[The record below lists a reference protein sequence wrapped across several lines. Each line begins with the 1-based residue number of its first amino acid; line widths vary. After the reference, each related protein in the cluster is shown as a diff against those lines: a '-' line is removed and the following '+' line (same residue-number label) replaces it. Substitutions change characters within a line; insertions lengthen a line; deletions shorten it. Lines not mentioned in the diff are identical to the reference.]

1 MVRRRIGRRA
11 VTNTSLVTGILAATL
26 SHLPISI
33 APRDGCSAG
42 DPMCSDSQGI
52 LLSATAMVG
61 LPGTSTNGIGP
72 RYEYSISSRCEGLN
86 SQEPGHDELCIL
98 SVSSCASNPPER
110 GDGPAVYVFT
120 RLWCSSGSWR
130 LLGHTC
136 WPELVPGPTTP
147 TMDMI
152 ENAFHRTP
160 FAQPGVEVQPENNR
174 TMIRL
179 PTYYAMR
186 WSEEGFEPEEID
198 SLSPANWFGI
208 QVRIKPVFQ
217 SVTYDFGDG
226 TSEGPT
232 TDLGGPYPSGTI
244 IKSYQHSG
252 TFNVQV
258 HATLTGQVSL
268 NGSEWIDIPGQA
280 DLNGPIVPLEVLTA
294 DNRLYLPGT

>member
-1 MVRRRIGRRA
+1 
-11 VTNTSLVTGILAATL
+11 
-26 SHLPISI
+26 
-33 APRDGCSAG
+33 
-42 DPMCSDSQGI
+42 
-52 LLSATAMVG
+52 
-61 LPGTSTNGIGP
+61 
-72 RYEYSISSRCEGLN
+72 
-86 SQEPGHDELCIL
+86 
-98 SVSSCASNPPER
+98 
-110 GDGPAVYVFT
+110 
-120 RLWCSSGSWR
+120 
-130 LLGHTC
+130 
-136 WPELVPGPTTP
+136 
-147 TMDMI
+147 MDMV

-186 WSEEGFEPEEID
+186 WSEEGFEPEEVD

-244 IKSYQHSG
+244 VKSYQHSG

-280 DLNGPIVPLEVLTA
+280 DLNGPMVPLEVLTA
-294 DNRLYLPGT
+294 DNRLYLPGP

>member
-1 MVRRRIGRRA
+1 M
-11 VTNTSLVTGILAATL
+11 
-26 SHLPISI
+26 ISRWKSV
-33 APRDGCSAG
+33 A
-42 DPMCSDSQGI
+42 I
-52 LLSATAMVG
+52 LLSTMATLHVYNASSSSACNRPLKECALNAQAIEIG
-61 LPGTSTNGIGP
+61 SESTFRLHTGRGSGEDSGPPYYEYATSTLCPG
-72 RYEYSISSRCEGLN
+72 EN
-86 SQEPGHDELCIL
+86 SKEPGHDMLCNWSL
-98 SVSSCASNPPER
+98 QFCRNSPHG
-110 GDGPAVYVFT
+110 GDGPAVIVFRRDPARGVEWE
-120 RLWCSSGSWR
+120 RLAV
-130 LLGHTC
+130 TC

-198 SLSPANWFGI
+198 SLSPGNWFGI

-217 SVTYDFGDG
+217 SITYDFGDG

-232 TDLGGPYPSGTI
+232 TDLGGPYPFGTI
-244 IKSYQHSG
+244 VKSYQHSG

-280 DLNGPIVPLEVLTA
+280 DLNGPIVPLEFLTA

>member
-1 MVRRRIGRRA
+1 MYASGCPPHD
-11 VTNTSLVTGILAATL
+11 LAC
-26 SHLPISI
+26 
-33 APRDGCSAG
+33 GFGESA
-42 DPMCSDSQGI
+42 I
-52 LLSATAMVG
+52 LLTATTMLG
-61 LPGTSTNGIGP
+61 LASGGGPGSGSSGRFEYGKSTMCPGP
-72 RYEYSISSRCEGLN
+72 NITEPKHDDLCLF
-86 SQEPGHDELCIL
+86 SQSYCPNVRDPYG
-98 SVSSCASNPPER
+98 S
-110 GDGPAVYVFT
+110 GPAVYVFRRT
-120 RLWCSSGSWR
+120 LPSGDWG

-232 TDLGGPYPSGTI
+232 TDLGGPYPFGTI
-244 IKSYQHSG
+244 VKSYQHSG